1 MTDPIQEPIE
11 DKEDIKEELIP
22 LEEAKKS
29 RKVRTAKQIEAL
41 DNARI
46 KCFAKRREKSEL
58 KAKQKQDEE
67 LKPSPANVQPEL
79 ETELEKSNDELEPSP
94 ANQQQ
99 EQQEEPMN
107 IMERH
112 EQRKE
117 LKKTLTLTQDELHEM
132 MERVAVQSKP
142 IEPPKSKFKMIDGMF
157 VLR

>member
-11 DKEDIKEELIP
+11 DKEDIKEEPIP

-67 LKPSPANVQPEL
+67 LKVDVQEP
-79 ETELEKSNDELEPSP
+79 ELEKSNDELEPSP

-107 IMERH
+107 IIERH

-132 MERVAVQSKP
+132 MERVAFQSKP

>member
-11 DKEDIKEELIP
+11 DKEDIKEEPIP

-67 LKPSPANVQPEL
+67 LKASPANVQEP
-79 ETELEKSNDELEPSP
+79 ELEKSNDELEPSP
-94 ANQQQ
+94 ANKQQ
-99 EQQEEPMN
+99 EPQEEPIN
-107 IMERH
+107 IIERH

>member
-11 DKEDIKEELIP
+11 DKEDIKEEPIP

-67 LKPSPANVQPEL
+67 LKADVQEP
-79 ETELEKSNDELEPSP
+79 ELEKSNDELEPSP
-94 ANQQQ
+94 ANKQQ
-99 EQQEEPMN
+99 EPQEEPIN
-107 IMERH
+107 IIERH

-132 MERVAVQSKP
+132 MERVAFQSKP